1 MRQQGVFSVNSSI
14 FIVFL
19 SRHEFFCGIPDVF
32 FKDGGIIGN
41 VRAENEFSAGS
52 VLMSAPIEVCRGKAV
67 CGNSRFRPYGNPE
80 PVFVLLCEYAHPD
93 PVNSEGNVDET
104 FRFSFPYAELFCRA
118 LVYDHV
124 CHAVSGYFQVA
135 VEKVA
140 EKPYPVFPVPAVQVG
155 YYSVPVHSCGK
166 QFRGHRECGWEGGVG
181 EIVCVAG
188 LENVT
193 YFEKV
198 TIWEKGMGYV
208 NQINENS
215 VTVAIV
221 KENAPIKIGDI
232 VKTTGEQFKAV
243 FAKEAIGRIVDI
255 FGTDLLSGKAFEKIK
270 YINIENETIPIMDR
284 REVKRPMLTGIAGID
299 LIYPIGKGQRQLI
312 IGDKKTGKTQIALD
326 TIVNQGSERA
336 ESENDVVCIYIAVG
350 KTKKEIKTIYN
361 ELLKR
366 GALSYTTMVVATNDD
381 KQPVVSLIPFV
392 GLSIAEEY
400 MKMKKDVIVVI
411 DDLKKHADTY
421 REISLISGKTPG
433 REAYPADIFYLHAR
447 LLEKGCQYKNGGSIT
462 ILPIVETKGG
472 DITDYISTNII
483 SITDGQIVM
492 SEKEFA
498 KGNKPAINYKNSVSR
513 LGGAVQKPEI
523 KSLGA
528 QIRRTFLSYLETK
541 EVYELANM
549 DEMTEELRNKM
560 KIGAQIQEA
569 LNQPK
574 FMPLSNEEIIDKF
587 EAIVKQEGYTNEN

>member
-1 MRQQGVFSVNSSI
+1 MGTHIENLVNQKVEQIKNKENI
-14 FIVFL
+14 FDSGTVIKV
-19 SRHEFFCGIPDVF
+19 
-32 FKDGGIIGN
+32 KDYI
-41 VRAENEFSAGS
+41 
-52 VLMSAPIEVCRGKAV
+52 IEV
-67 CGNSRFRPYGNPE
+67 S
-80 PVFVLLCEYAHPD
+80 
-93 PVNSEGNVDET
+93 
-104 FRFSFPYAELFCRA
+104 
-118 LVYDHV
+118 
-124 CHAVSGYFQVA
+124 
-135 VEKVA
+135 
-140 EKPYPVFPVPAVQVG
+140 
-155 YYSVPVHSCGK
+155 
-166 QFRGHRECGWEGGVG
+166 
-181 EIVCVAG
+181 G

-221 KENAPIKIGDI
+221 KEYSPIKIGDL
-232 VKTTGEQFKAV
+232 VKSTGEQFKAI
-243 FAKEAIGRIVDI
+243 FAKQAIGRIVDI
-255 FGTDLLSGKAFEKIK
+255 FGTDLLSGKVFEQIE

-284 REVKRPMLTGIAGID
+284 RDVKRPMLTGISGID

-312 IGDKKTGKTQIALD
+312 IGDKKTGKTQICLD
-326 TIVNQGSERA
+326 TIVNQKSEIIN
-336 ESENDVVCIYIAVG
+336 SENSIICIYIAVG

-381 KQPVVSLIPFV
+381 KQPVISLIPFV

-400 MKMKKDVIVVI
+400 MKMGKDVIVVI

-421 REISLISGKTPG
+421 REISLISNKTPG

-483 SITDGQIVM
+483 SITDGQIVL

-513 LGGAVQKPEI
+513 LGGAVQKPDI
-523 KSLGA
+523 KKLGA
-528 QIRRTFLSYLETK
+528 NIRRTFLSYLETK
-541 EVYELANM
+541 EVYELANI
-549 DEMTEELRNKM
+549 DEMTLELRNKM
-560 KIGAQIQEA
+560 KIGKQIQEA

-574 FMPLSNEEIIDKF
+574 FSPLSNEEIIEKF
-587 EAIVKQEGYTNEN
+587 EAIVKQEGKIDEN

>member
-1 MRQQGVFSVNSSI
+1 MGTHIENLVNQKVEQIKNKENI
-14 FIVFL
+14 FDSGTVIKV
-19 SRHEFFCGIPDVF
+19 
-32 FKDGGIIGN
+32 KDYI
-41 VRAENEFSAGS
+41 
-52 VLMSAPIEVCRGKAV
+52 IEV
-67 CGNSRFRPYGNPE
+67 S
-80 PVFVLLCEYAHPD
+80 
-93 PVNSEGNVDET
+93 
-104 FRFSFPYAELFCRA
+104 
-118 LVYDHV
+118 
-124 CHAVSGYFQVA
+124 
-135 VEKVA
+135 
-140 EKPYPVFPVPAVQVG
+140 
-155 YYSVPVHSCGK
+155 
-166 QFRGHRECGWEGGVG
+166 
-181 EIVCVAG
+181 G

-221 KENAPIKIGDI
+221 KEYSPIKIGDL
-232 VKTTGEQFKAV
+232 VKSTGEQFKAI
-243 FAKEAIGRIVDI
+243 FAKQAIGRIVDI
-255 FGTDLLSGKAFEKIK
+255 FGTDLLSGKVFEQIE

-284 REVKRPMLTGIAGID
+284 RDVKRPMLTGISGID

-312 IGDKKTGKTQIALD
+312 IGDKKTGKTQICLD
-326 TIVNQGSERA
+326 TIVNQKSEIIN
-336 ESENDVVCIYIAVG
+336 SENSIICIYIAVG

-381 KQPVVSLIPFV
+381 KQPVISLIPFV

-400 MKMKKDVIVVI
+400 MKMGKDVIVVI

-421 REISLISGKTPG
+421 REISLVSNKTPG
-433 REAYPADIFYLHAR
+433 REAYPADIFYHHAR

-483 SITDGQIVM
+483 SITDGQIVL

-523 KSLGA
+523 KKLGA
-528 QIRRTFLSYLETK
+528 KVRRTFLSYLETK
-541 EVYELANM
+541 EVYELANI
-549 DEMTEELRNKM
+549 DEMTLELRNKM
-560 KIGAQIQEA
+560 KIGKQIQEA

-574 FMPLSNEEIIDKF
+574 FSPLSNEEIIEKF
-587 EAIVKQEGYTNEN
+587 EAIVKQEGKIDEN

>member
-1 MRQQGVFSVNSSI
+1 MGTHIENLVNQKVEQIKNKENI
-14 FIVFL
+14 FDSGTVIKV
-19 SRHEFFCGIPDVF
+19 
-32 FKDGGIIGN
+32 KDYI
-41 VRAENEFSAGS
+41 
-52 VLMSAPIEVCRGKAV
+52 IEV
-67 CGNSRFRPYGNPE
+67 S
-80 PVFVLLCEYAHPD
+80 
-93 PVNSEGNVDET
+93 
-104 FRFSFPYAELFCRA
+104 
-118 LVYDHV
+118 
-124 CHAVSGYFQVA
+124 
-135 VEKVA
+135 
-140 EKPYPVFPVPAVQVG
+140 
-155 YYSVPVHSCGK
+155 
-166 QFRGHRECGWEGGVG
+166 
-181 EIVCVAG
+181 G

-221 KENAPIKIGDI
+221 KEYSPIKIGDL
-232 VKTTGEQFKAV
+232 VKSTGEQFKAI
-243 FAKEAIGRIVDI
+243 FAKQAIGRIVDI
-255 FGTDLLSGKAFEKIK
+255 FGTDLLSGKVFEQIE

-284 REVKRPMLTGIAGID
+284 RDVKRPMLTGIAGID

-312 IGDKKTGKTQIALD
+312 IGDKKTGKTQICLD
-326 TIVNQGSERA
+326 TIVNQKSEILN
-336 ESENDVVCIYIAVG
+336 SENSIICIYIAVG

-381 KQPVVSLIPFV
+381 KQPVISLIPFV

-400 MKMKKDVIVVI
+400 MKMGKDVIVVI

-421 REISLISGKTPG
+421 REISLVSNKTPG

-483 SITDGQIVM
+483 SITDGQIVL

-523 KSLGA
+523 KKLGA
-528 QIRRTFLSYLETK
+528 NIRRTFLSYLETK
-541 EVYELANM
+541 EVYELANI
-549 DEMTEELRNKM
+549 DEMTLELRNKM
-560 KIGAQIQEA
+560 KIGKQIQEA

-574 FMPLSNEEIIDKF
+574 FSPLSNEEIIEKF
-587 EAIVKQEGYTNEN
+587 EAIVKQEGKIDEN

>member
-1 MRQQGVFSVNSSI
+1 MGTHIEDLVNQKVEQIKNKENI
-14 FIVFL
+14 FDSGTVIKV
-19 SRHEFFCGIPDVF
+19 
-32 FKDGGIIGN
+32 KDYI
-41 VRAENEFSAGS
+41 
-52 VLMSAPIEVCRGKAV
+52 IEV
-67 CGNSRFRPYGNPE
+67 S
-80 PVFVLLCEYAHPD
+80 
-93 PVNSEGNVDET
+93 
-104 FRFSFPYAELFCRA
+104 
-118 LVYDHV
+118 
-124 CHAVSGYFQVA
+124 
-135 VEKVA
+135 
-140 EKPYPVFPVPAVQVG
+140 
-155 YYSVPVHSCGK
+155 
-166 QFRGHRECGWEGGVG
+166 
-181 EIVCVAG
+181 G

-255 FGTDLLSGKAFEKIK
+255 FGTDLLSGKPFEKIK

>member
-1 MRQQGVFSVNSSI
+1 MGTHIENLVNQKVEQIKNKENI
-14 FIVFL
+14 FDSGTVIKV
-19 SRHEFFCGIPDVF
+19 
-32 FKDGGIIGN
+32 KDYI
-41 VRAENEFSAGS
+41 
-52 VLMSAPIEVCRGKAV
+52 IEV
-67 CGNSRFRPYGNPE
+67 S
-80 PVFVLLCEYAHPD
+80 
-93 PVNSEGNVDET
+93 
-104 FRFSFPYAELFCRA
+104 
-118 LVYDHV
+118 
-124 CHAVSGYFQVA
+124 
-135 VEKVA
+135 
-140 EKPYPVFPVPAVQVG
+140 
-155 YYSVPVHSCGK
+155 
-166 QFRGHRECGWEGGVG
+166 
-181 EIVCVAG
+181 G

-221 KENAPIKIGDI
+221 KEYSPIKIGDL
-232 VKTTGEQFKAV
+232 VKSTGEQFKAI
-243 FAKEAIGRIVDI
+243 FAKQAIGRIVDI
-255 FGTDLLSGKAFEKIK
+255 FGTDLLSGKVFEQIE

-284 REVKRPMLTGIAGID
+284 RDVKRPMLTGIAGID

-312 IGDKKTGKTQIALD
+312 IGDKKTGKTQICLD
-326 TIVNQGSERA
+326 TIINQKSEILN
-336 ESENDVVCIYIAVG
+336 SENSIICIYIAVG

-381 KQPVVSLIPFV
+381 KQPVISLIPFV

-400 MKMKKDVIVVI
+400 MKMGKDVIVVI

-421 REISLISGKTPG
+421 REISLVSNKTPG

-483 SITDGQIVM
+483 SITDGQIVL

-523 KSLGA
+523 KKLGA
-528 QIRRTFLSYLETK
+528 NIRRTFLSYLETK
-541 EVYELANM
+541 EVYELANI
-549 DEMTEELRNKM
+549 DEMTLELRNKM
-560 KIGAQIQEA
+560 KIGKQIQEA

-574 FMPLSNEEIIDKF
+574 FSPLSNEEIIEKF
-587 EAIVKQEGYTNEN
+587 EAIVKQEGKIDEN

>member
-1 MRQQGVFSVNSSI
+1 MGTHIEDLVNQKVEQIKNNENI
-14 FIVFL
+14 FDSGTVIKV
-19 SRHEFFCGIPDVF
+19 
-32 FKDGGIIGN
+32 KDYII
-41 VRAENEFSAGS
+41 EFS
-52 VLMSAPIEVCRGKAV
+52 
-67 CGNSRFRPYGNPE
+67 
-80 PVFVLLCEYAHPD
+80 
-93 PVNSEGNVDET
+93 
-104 FRFSFPYAELFCRA
+104 
-118 LVYDHV
+118 
-124 CHAVSGYFQVA
+124 
-135 VEKVA
+135 
-140 EKPYPVFPVPAVQVG
+140 
-155 YYSVPVHSCGK
+155 
-166 QFRGHRECGWEGGVG
+166 
-181 EIVCVAG
+181 G

-198 TIWEKGMGYV
+198 TIWEKGTGYV

-221 KENAPIKIGDI
+221 KEYSPIKIGDI
-232 VKTTGEQFKAV
+232 VRTTGEQFKAV
-243 FAKEAIGRIVDI
+243 FAKQGIGRIVDI
-255 FGTDLLSGKAFEKIK
+255 FGTDLLSGKVFEDIE
-270 YINIENETIPIMDR
+270 YINIENDTIPIMDR

-312 IGDKKTGKTQIALD
+312 IGDKKTGKTQICLD

-336 ESENDVVCIYIAVG
+336 NSENDVVCIYIAVG
-350 KTKKEIKTIYN
+350 KTKKEIKNIYN

-400 MKMKKDVIVVI
+400 LKMKKDVIVVI

-421 REISLISGKTPG
+421 REISLVSGKTPG

-523 KSLGA
+523 KKLGA
-528 QIRRTFLSYLETK
+528 RVRRTFLSYLETK

-560 KIGAQIQEA
+560 KIGKQIQEA

-574 FMPLSNEEIIDKF
+574 FMPLSNEEIIERF
-587 EAIVKQEGYTNEN
+587 EAIIGQEGKTDEN

>member
-1 MRQQGVFSVNSSI
+1 MGTHIENLVNQKVEQIKNKENI
-14 FIVFL
+14 FDSGTVIKV
-19 SRHEFFCGIPDVF
+19 
-32 FKDGGIIGN
+32 KDYI
-41 VRAENEFSAGS
+41 
-52 VLMSAPIEVCRGKAV
+52 IEV
-67 CGNSRFRPYGNPE
+67 S
-80 PVFVLLCEYAHPD
+80 
-93 PVNSEGNVDET
+93 
-104 FRFSFPYAELFCRA
+104 
-118 LVYDHV
+118 
-124 CHAVSGYFQVA
+124 
-135 VEKVA
+135 
-140 EKPYPVFPVPAVQVG
+140 
-155 YYSVPVHSCGK
+155 
-166 QFRGHRECGWEGGVG
+166 
-181 EIVCVAG
+181 G

-221 KENAPIKIGDI
+221 KEYSPIKIGDL
-232 VKTTGEQFKAV
+232 VKSTGEQFKAI
-243 FAKEAIGRIVDI
+243 FAKQAIGRIVDI
-255 FGTDLLSGKAFEKIK
+255 FGTDLLSGKVFEQIE

-284 REVKRPMLTGIAGID
+284 RDVKRPMLTGISGID

-312 IGDKKTGKTQIALD
+312 IGDKKTGKTQICLD
-326 TIVNQGSERA
+326 TIVNQKSEIIN
-336 ESENDVVCIYIAVG
+336 SENSIICIYIAVG

-381 KQPVVSLIPFV
+381 KQPVISLIPFV

-400 MKMKKDVIVVI
+400 MKMGKDVIVVI

-421 REISLISGKTPG
+421 REISLVSNKTPG

-483 SITDGQIVM
+483 SITDGQIVL

-523 KSLGA
+523 KKLGA
-528 QIRRTFLSYLETK
+528 KVRRTFLSYLETK
-541 EVYELANM
+541 EVYELANI
-549 DEMTEELRNKM
+549 DEMTLELRNKM
-560 KIGAQIQEA
+560 KIGKQIQEA

-574 FMPLSNEEIIDKF
+574 FSPLSNEEIIEKF
-587 EAIVKQEGYTNEN
+587 EAIVKQEGKIDEN